1 MPPSTQ
7 SRSCFSLETTR
18 KEIGVTFTQVQLAT
32 MPRISD
38 AELAEA
44 GQGQQQGSRSLS
56 NQPVFK
62 GQRGGQTAKPKRK
75 KGKGKAAG
83 QSSKGK
89 GARGNKGKGK
99 GKSAAAPPTSSEK
112 RAMLLSPAKY
122 LTHGASYAD
131 GWQGWNNTPAQ
142 QVVRKPERKLAP
154 NNAPITTK
162 VLRIVERDVRSGR
175 SLEEAAS
182 MQAITRQG
190 FWKAKKREEKCGHAT
205 PERPVQQSRR
215 IFPVGSKAR
224 AAARTYLKDKNNSQ
238 SLQEAGVK
246 FGASAPTLCR
256 EFGMGD
262 AISDRRST
270 RGARSAEA
278 GEKPLTRK
286 RPQKVLSEANM
297 PRVYDMA
304 LSWHDGILCVPVHL
318 RSWADESKLK
328 WGDGQ
333 HGASGRAEAGKPY
346 NSSQPYRWS
355 NATIYICAGCR
366 DANDPDSWDILK
378 CHIQPKAMK
387 GDDFAKFS
395 LEETPDQGTMNLGG
409 PSLVTTFTASGIK
422 TYEYD
427 MAGRGGRANHPKKG
441 HFHPA
446 LKPSMAKGGVRAMH
460 GHPKFGMS
468 DPVEL
473 LNNLVQNKCAKY
485 PTNLEDDS
493 GHPLYGPQTYAM
505 AVVALDWAVGEL
517 RAEGKIRSVLRH
529 AVEVRARSRYMES
542 LLGSMSF
549 SEEVRQKRASND
561 RGVPFT
567 VVYRGKD
574 VVCKNLGF
582 KYPGHVTVDEQ
593 AAAEDTRCLWLPPP
607 TAAKTKPVRAS
618 GSSSGCKCGSTTHFR
633 ITNTDCPQNPKGKG
647 KAGGKKKKAGA
658 GGKGKGAS
666 GKACQCGST
675 AHFRI
680 THADCPQNPNKKV
693 AFSDIDSEDA
703 EPHGMSESDSDVE
716 GGKNVDTINLDSEA
730 LQALRLDRPAD
741 TDSENEEE
749 EDISE
754 QGTQWGN
761 AERISGIQSVCGTLA
776 LKCLLSEEGGEERRE
791 WLGSVKEGS
800 YFVDFSSQTDEWMEV
815 TEALESYES
824 VCVIHVRGRSA
835 KAQMQARVRS
845 GSKRARGGGIKNAL
859 LGQGDGELD
868 PDPRKILTII
878 YNGRNHFCAVAS
890 KGKLKPGS
898 EGSMGAGPTANTS
911 AMPRRLREWLA
922 RHNCELWES
931 TPNGY
936 CGYESIAVSLLL
948 LQEDE

>member
-1 MPPSTQ
+1 
-7 SRSCFSLETTR
+7 
-18 KEIGVTFTQVQLAT
+18 

-190 FWKAKKREEKCGHAT
+190 FWKAKKREEKFGHAS

-215 IFPVGSKAR
+215 IFPVGSTAR

-304 LSWHDGILCVPVHL
+304 LSWHEGILCVPVHL

-366 DANDPDSWDILK
+366 DANDPNSWDILK

-387 GDDFAKFS
+387 EDDFAKFS
-395 LEETPDQGTMNLGG
+395 LEETPDQGTVNLGG
-409 PSLVTTFTASGIK
+409 PSLVTIFTASGIK

-446 LKPSMAKGGVRAMH
+446 LKP
-460 GHPKFGMS
+460 
-468 DPVEL
+468 
-473 LNNLVQNKCAKY
+473 
-485 PTNLEDDS
+485 
-493 GHPLYGPQTYAM
+493 
-505 AVVALDWAVGEL
+505 
-517 RAEGKIRSVLRH
+517 
-529 AVEVRARSRYMES
+529 
-542 LLGSMSF
+542 
-549 SEEVRQKRASND
+549 
-561 RGVPFT
+561 
-567 VVYRGKD
+567 
-574 VVCKNLGF
+574 
-582 KYPGHVTVDEQ
+582 
-593 AAAEDTRCLWLPPP
+593 
-607 TAAKTKPVRAS
+607 
-618 GSSSGCKCGSTTHFR
+618 
-633 ITNTDCPQNPKGKG
+633 
-647 KAGGKKKKAGA
+647 
-658 GGKGKGAS
+658 
-666 GKACQCGST
+666 
-675 AHFRI
+675 
-680 THADCPQNPNKKV
+680 
-693 AFSDIDSEDA
+693 
-703 EPHGMSESDSDVE
+703 
-716 GGKNVDTINLDSEA
+716 
-730 LQALRLDRPAD
+730 
-741 TDSENEEE
+741 
-749 EDISE
+749 
-754 QGTQWGN
+754 
-761 AERISGIQSVCGTLA
+761 
-776 LKCLLSEEGGEERRE
+776 
-791 WLGSVKEGS
+791 
-800 YFVDFSSQTDEWMEV
+800 
-815 TEALESYES
+815 
-824 VCVIHVRGRSA
+824 
-835 KAQMQARVRS
+835 
-845 GSKRARGGGIKNAL
+845 ARGGGIKNAF

-878 YNGRNHFCAVAS
+878 YNGRNHFCAVTS
-890 KGKLKPGS
+890 KGKLKPRS

-911 AMPRRLREWLA
+911 GMPRRLREWLA